1 MSEKTLDLVVETY
14 ARAHRIPLVLSLLET
29 LYDSYGLKP
38 GAKPY
43 GHALRMA
50 EKIRRPELA
59 RTLLDKM
66 GELGLE
72 ITEEQQGAVDRIE
85 ARRFV
90 APPRARRGWR
100 GRRSAGTSRRRRRSG
115 DKRRA
120 GRSGAASTAAARAPS
135 NGGRGGWRGEIS

>member
-1 MSEKTLDLVVETY
+1 MPPQVSERTLDLVVETY

-29 LYDSYGLKP
+29 LYDSYGLTP

-59 RTLLDKM
+59 RTLLEKM

-72 ITEEQQGAVDRIE
+72 ITEEQHGAVERL
-85 ARRFV
+85 
-90 APPRARRGWR
+90 
-100 GRRSAGTSRRRRRSG
+100 
-115 DKRRA
+115 
-120 GRSGAASTAAARAPS
+120 
-135 NGGRGGWRGEIS
+135 